1 MRVFLQR
8 FMAVCLAV
16 LLGALAGGATG
27 FLLGR
32 HWILDHAQRR
42 VAAAAEDAAGE
53 LSSAVGESRGLLKV
67 MNASSDAFCS
77 PADVERLRTLVF
89 QSHHLKEAG
98 RIRDGRVACSSTLGP
113 VANLALPQPD
123 LVQKDGTL
131 VYRNLPSFQIAGHTT
146 IAVAAKSAF
155 VVYNPF
161 NTNEELVERMHYS
174 IFATD
179 TRSHTTGVV
188 FGEPAFAG
196 QSAQLGSTAGI
207 AHGQIY
213 ATRCAAP
220 GMSCVSV
227 YTPVAEVTSSSAVVL
242 GVLAVLG
249 ALLGGMLGGLLS
261 QLYRTRQGL
270 AAQLLE
276 AIRDGRLSVVYQPIV
291 DLDTGMIVEAEAL
304 VRWSEAQGG
313 AIGPDVFVRIAEERG
328 FVGEITRFVV
338 RRVLDEMG
346 GVMRRRRDFRVSVN
360 VAAQDLADPDFV
372 PMLKNQLTRA
382 DVQPET
388 LGIEITESFT
398 ARHQVARDTIARL
411 RRLGHHVAID
421 DFGTGYSSLA
431 YLHDLAAD
439 TIKIDK
445 VFTQAIGT
453 EAITVSIL
461 PQILSIAAKL
471 DLNVTVEGIETD
483 EQARYFVG
491 APMRVRAQGWLFGH
505 PVSSVALQELLA
517 KDDARIAART
527 GHGTLTVISSKR

>member
-1 MRVFLQR
+1 
-8 FMAVCLAV
+8 
-16 LLGALAGGATG
+16 
-27 FLLGR
+27 
-32 HWILDHAQRR
+32 
-42 VAAAAEDAAGE
+42 
-53 LSSAVGESRGLLKV
+53 
-67 MNASSDAFCS
+67 
-77 PADVERLRTLVF
+77 
-89 QSHHLKEAG
+89 
-98 RIRDGRVACSSTLGP
+98 
-113 VANLALPQPD
+113 
-123 LVQKDGTL
+123 
-131 VYRNLPSFQIAGHTT
+131 
-146 IAVAAKSAF
+146 
-155 VVYNPF
+155 
-161 NTNEELVERMHYS
+161 
-174 IFATD
+174 
-179 TRSHTTGVV
+179 
-188 FGEPAFAG
+188 
-196 QSAQLGSTAGI
+196 
-207 AHGQIY
+207 
-213 ATRCAAP
+213 
-220 GMSCVSV
+220 
-227 YTPVAEVTSSSAVVL
+227 
-242 GVLAVLG
+242 
-249 ALLGGMLGGLLS
+249 
-261 QLYRTRQGL
+261 
-270 AAQLLE
+270 
-276 AIRDGRLSVVYQPIV
+276 
-291 DLDTGMIVEAEAL
+291 MIVEAEAL

-360 VAAQDLADPDFV
+360 VAAQDLADPDFM

-398 ARHQVARDTIARL
+398 ARHQIARDTIARL
-411 RRLGHHVAID
+411 RLLGHHVAID